1 MTYHGDAEAR
11 QVILK
16 HDWKRS
22 EPREIPSGV
31 RGGTPGGA
39 AASVRNGASAGVAG
53 PGGEARRRRYRYKF
67 DVVLTTFE
75 MVVAQPAPLRRIR
88 WAYLVV
94 DEGHR
99 LKNRHSRVLEEL
111 QEVRTRRKLVLTGTP
126 LQNHVG
132 ELWSIL
138 HFLAPRKFDDADDFL
153 DAFGALSTG
162 GGTVQQVSRLT
173 RLEAHACA
181 HHGASA
187 HRFVNSR
194 DCSSRI
200 FSGAR
205 RRTWRRYSRCAR
217 LSCTLRSPRCRRS
230 VTAPSSST
238 TAGCSPWALRPLHKP
253 MQLAARRQRSWRARS
268 PTCP

>member
-1 MTYHGDAEAR
+1 VVTYHGDAEAR

-111 QEVRTRRKLVLTGTP
+111 HEVRTRRKLVLTGTP

-138 HFLAPRKFDDADDFL
+138 HFLAPRKFDDADEFL

-162 GGTVQQVSRLT
+162 GGTVQQVRRLT
-173 RLEAHACA
+173 RRLEAHACA

-194 DCSSRI
+194 DCSSRTC
-200 FSGAR
+200 SGAR
-205 RRTWRRYSRCAR
+205 RRTSRRCSRCAR
-217 LSCTLRSPRCRRS
+217 LSCT
-230 VTAPSSST
+230 
-238 TAGCSPWALRPLHKP
+238 
-253 MQLAARRQRSWRARS
+253 
-268 PTCP
+268 